1 MTGRNLLAAEP
12 LTREA
17 FVPFGEVIEIE
28 GAERRLINEGTTE
41 RFHALAHVDV
51 SQQGGLPII
60 SLFRA
65 RCRSAPFEIRM
76 LERHPLGSQAFF
88 PLSREPWLVVV
99 AVGKAK
105 PDLSSLRCFRATG
118 TQGVSY
124 ARNAWHHPL
133 LVLAEMQD
141 FLVVDRA
148 GPGDNLE
155 EFWFDAGGD
164 RRVIDIPGPLR

>member
-1 MTGRNLLAAEP
+1 MTNWDALAVEP

-17 FVPFGEVIEIE
+17 FAPFGEVIEIE

-51 SQQGGLPII
+51 AQQGGLPII

-65 RCRSAPFEIRM
+65 RCRPATIEIRM

-99 AVGKAK
+99 AAGKAK
-105 PDLSSLRCFRATG
+105 PDLSSLRCFRAAG
-118 TQGVSY
+118 AQGVSY
-124 ARNAWHHPL
+124 ARSAWHHPL
-133 LVLAEMQD
+133 LVLAEAQD

-155 EFWFDAGGD
+155 ECWFDAND
-164 RRVIDIPGPLR
+164 RRVIDIPGLLR